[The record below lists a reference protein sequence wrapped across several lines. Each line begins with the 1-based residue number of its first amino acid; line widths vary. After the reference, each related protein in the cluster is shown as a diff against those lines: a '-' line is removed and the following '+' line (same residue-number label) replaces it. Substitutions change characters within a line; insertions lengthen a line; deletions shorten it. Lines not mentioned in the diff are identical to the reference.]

1 MNGRDSVGMWL
12 DAAARHPIVGYDE
25 QLILGAAIQRMQA
38 DGSTAR
44 QKRIGQ
50 RALTR
55 LVQGNLRL
63 VVPIARKYSRGI
75 QGAACSLEFDDLLQA
90 GAVGLHTAALKFDP
104 TRGYKFST
112 PAYWWISQS
121 ITKELIKYRGAY
133 RIPSILQDCNRRWQ
147 QRPAGQTV
155 EQFIAAWPQC
165 RYRPEQIIEAQTA
178 VAALAN
184 VSSFDTRLNGDDSDG
199 GSLLDLLDDGRDEAG
214 ELLWQLDLDVA
225 MAHARE
231 AFADDVALVELEAL
245 DGANAIALGP
255 LLGISRNE
263 VPERMAAAKTRLQEV
278 LAGGRELVAV
288 A

>member
-1 MNGRDSVGMWL
+1 MSSKDSVGMWL

-75 QGAACSLEFDDLLQA
+75 QGAGCSLEFEDLLQA
-90 GAVGLHTAALKFDP
+90 GAIGLHAAATKFDP

-112 PAYWWISQS
+112 MAYWWITQA
-121 ITKELIKYRGAY
+121 IQKDLIKYRGAY
-133 RIPSILQDCNRRWQ
+133 KIPTILQDLNRRWL

-155 EQFIAAWPQC
+155 EAFIAAWPQH
-165 RYRPEQIIEAQTA
+165 RYTVEKLAEAQLA
-178 VAALAN
+178 VSALASI
-184 VSSFDTRLNGDDSDG
+184 VSLDARLPGADSDG
-199 GSLLDLLDDGRDEAG
+199 GTALELFDDGRDEGA
-214 ELLWQLDLDVA
+214 ELLRQLDLDLV
-225 MAHARE
+225 MAHAKEE
-231 AFADDVALVELEAL
+231 ASDALALVELAEL
-245 DGANAIALGP
+245 DGVSVVALGP
-255 LLGISRNE
+255 LIGETRHGAGVQL
-263 VPERMAAAKTRLQEV
+263 AAAKARLRVV
-278 LAGGRELVAV
+278 LAGGRELVA